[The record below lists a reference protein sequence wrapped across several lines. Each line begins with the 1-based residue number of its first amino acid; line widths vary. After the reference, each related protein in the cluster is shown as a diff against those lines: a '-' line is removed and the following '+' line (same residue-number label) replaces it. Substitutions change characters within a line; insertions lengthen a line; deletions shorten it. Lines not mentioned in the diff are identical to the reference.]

1 VLSRPGGS
9 GGSLLVLELALLA
22 GLLLVALFPRLARI
36 EHYSGSFD
44 EGVRAQQL
52 FLMEL
57 GFRPFRDIFASQ
69 GPLLLDLLYPFYVGF
84 GRTLGAIRLG
94 VSTLSLLGLVGAW
107 WAGRALHP
115 LAGLGA
121 AALLAVSPLY
131 LENSRL
137 ALAEIPSLAPCV
149 WAVGAALR
157 YHRGGTAGW
166 LYAAVLLGALGLLI
180 KPMALPVLVPIA
192 LLALCRR
199 PLGLRTPLLAVL
211 TAATFMAL
219 VFVVLGPLRVF
230 EVLGSYRGSAQQSPG
245 SQALANWALIVKT
258 LLGTE
263 RAGFVAL
270 GVVGGLLGLFHQ
282 RAAGWALLTWLLAQL
297 GLFLLYTDLADK
309 HLVYLVPLLA
319 LVAGLALS
327 GLASLVRQFRA
338 GRAPLVGV
346 GALAAS
352 LALALYLSTIPAL
365 GRADEALL
373 KDVNERARRD
383 FVGTQEQAELMA
395 ELTGPNEFV
404 LTDHPLAAF
413 LARRPTPPWLVDTS
427 GTRID
432 AGSLTSAVAI
442 RDVERYR
449 PRIVVTL
456 RRRLGKLEA
465 FQSWLTANYR
475 LLKTYPGSDPTTPLQ
490 LYVSPDLEPAARA
503 FLTKR

>member
-1 VLSRPGGS
+1 MLSRSDSS
-9 GGSLLVLELALLA
+9 GGSLLMLELALLA
-22 GLLLVALFPRLARI
+22 GLLLIALFPRLAKV

-69 GPLLLDLLYPFYVGF
+69 GPLLLDLLYPFYLVF
-84 GRTLGAIRLG
+84 GQTLGAIRLG
-94 VSTLSLLGLVGAW
+94 VSALSLIGLAGAW
-107 WAGRALHP
+107 WVGRTLHP
-115 LAGLGA
+115 LAGFGA

-137 ALAEIPSLAPCV
+137 ALAEIPSLAPCL

-157 YHRGGTAGW
+157 YQRGGAAGW
-166 LYAAVLLGALGLLI
+166 LYAAALLGALGLLI
-180 KPMALPVLVPIA
+180 KPMALPVLVTIA

-199 PLGLRTPLLAVL
+199 PLSLRTPLLAAL
-211 TAATFMAL
+211 TAATFIAL
-219 VFVVLGPLRVF
+219 VLLALGPLQVF
-230 EVLGSYRGSAQQSPG
+230 DVLGSYRGGAQQSPG
-245 SQALANWALIVKT
+245 SHASENWALIVKT

-282 RAAGWALLTWLLAQL
+282 RAAGLALLTWLLAQL

-319 LVAGLALS
+319 LLAGLALS

-338 GRAPLVGV
+338 RRAPLVGV

-352 LALALYLSTIPAL
+352 LALALYLSSIPAL

-383 FVGTQEQAELMA
+383 FAGTQEQAELMA
-395 ELTGPNEFV
+395 ELTAPGEFV

-432 AGSLTSAVAI
+432 AGSLTSAVAL
-442 RDVERYR
+442 REVERYQ
-449 PRIVVTL
+449 PKVIVTL
-456 RRRLGKLEA
+456 RRRLGKLDE
-465 FQSWLTANYR
+465 FHDWLAANYR
-475 LLKTYPGSDPTTPLQ
+475 LLKTYPGSDPATPLQ
-490 LYVSPDLEPAARA
+490 LYVAPDLEPAARA
-503 FLTKR
+503 FLAKR